1 MFLRLCGL
9 GESQLY
15 QKGMIVMGNNFDE
28 RDNSKTKEYEKNV
41 DYDKDGYDRFGY
53 DQYGYDREGYDRLGY
68 DKDGKKR
75 Q

>member
-1 MFLRLCGL
+1 
-9 GESQLY
+9 
-15 QKGMIVMGNNFDE
+15 MGNNFDE
-28 RDNSKTKEYEKNV
+28 RDNSKTEEYEKNV